1 MLSHNNQFQNDHST
15 EPKRVVSRLMRPLA
29 LPKQHLVNSVDLR
42 QWMSPI
48 ENQGDMYT
56 CGAHAFAALCNYL
69 FKRSMSRD
77 IEVSRLFI
85 HYNAQII
92 EQRTFGVEDI
102 GVHPLNIA
110 LSLRKYGVCEEKY
123 WPYEKHLLNKMPSDL
138 AYERASRYTV
148 IPLHMTFDINS
159 IETCLHNQL
168 PVIISIKLLDT
179 AAQTMQH
186 NGGYLEVPDLD
197 NTLIGKTGL
206 HGAMVVGYDRKRQ
219 YFICRNSWGN
229 RWGYRGYFYMPYE
242 YLTHPSLIDDRN
254 GLWSILKI
262 VRRTNT
268 LPTVRRFILS

>member
-1 MLSHNNQFQNDHST
+1 MFIHNKKNEGNVEQPN
-15 EPKRVVSRLMRPLA
+15 
-29 LPKQHLVNSVDLR
+29 LR

-48 ENQGDMYT
+48 NEQGDMNT

-69 FKRSMSRD
+69 FKRSMSRH

-102 GVHPLNIA
+102 GVNPRNIT

-148 IPLHMTFDINS
+148 IPLHMTLDINS

-168 PVIISIKLLDT
+168 PVLIGVRIIRSAEQSI
-179 AAQTMQH
+179 QR

-197 NTLIGKTGL
+197 NALIGRTGL
-206 HGAMVVGYDRKRQ
+206 HGIMIVGYDRKRQ
-219 YFICRNSWGN
+219 YFICRNSWSD

-242 YLTHPSLIDDRN
+242 YLTHSCLIDDQN
-254 GLWSILKI
+254 GLWSILNI
-262 VRRTNT
+262 VRRINT
-268 LPTVRRFILS
+268 LPTVRRLILS